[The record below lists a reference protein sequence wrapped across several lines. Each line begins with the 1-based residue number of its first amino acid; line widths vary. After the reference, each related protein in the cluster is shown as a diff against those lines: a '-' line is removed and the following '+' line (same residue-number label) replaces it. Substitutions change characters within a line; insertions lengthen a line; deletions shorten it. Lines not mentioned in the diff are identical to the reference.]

1 MDGTSCGA
9 GKVSCIL
16 YWPYTVN
23 KSLCMRGAGYHD
35 GFVIPAGA
43 TNIQITEDP
52 VNPSVHF
59 GECVYMLP

>member
-1 MDGTSCGA
+1 MNPT
-9 GKVSCIL
+9 
-16 YWPYTVN
+16 
-23 KSLCMRGAGYHD
+23 LCMRGAGYHD

-59 GECVYMLP
+59 GECVYIHVEVKPHLIYKH